1 MYLCLCSA
9 LVTTV
14 VVLIMHWVKRNI
26 ANEWQI
32 DVINQGFTLI
42 ETSICNYRL
51 QQFEITAPDVFFY
64 LAFSKGVHVR
74 LQVPGD

>member
-9 LVTTV
+9 LVTT

-51 QQFEITAPDVFFY
+51 QQFEITALDVFFI
-64 LAFSKGVHVR
+64 
-74 LQVPGD
+74 